1 MGFYGKRVAGGGGP
15 SEPLGRGIEFRMCV
29 LVRSGVSMFL
39 TSLES
44 NKAAGEGTGEVRG
57 ARWGGKK
64 RRDTRR
70 LPFHN

>member
-44 NKAAGEGTGEVRG
+44 NKAAKEATGGGEGSEVGREEASG
-57 ARWGGKK
+57 YQTTAVS
-64 RRDTRR
+64 
-70 LPFHN
+70 